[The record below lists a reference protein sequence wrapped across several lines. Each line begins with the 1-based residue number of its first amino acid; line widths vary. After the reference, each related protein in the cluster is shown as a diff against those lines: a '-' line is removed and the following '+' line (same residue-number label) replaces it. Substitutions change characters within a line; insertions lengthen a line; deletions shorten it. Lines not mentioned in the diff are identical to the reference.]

1 MGVDIVKI
9 LDASSEYIVRYGGH
23 ASAAGCTIM
32 VHQFPYAREAI
43 MAAAERLYV
52 LSDLVPTITIDSVV
66 DIERLDQVFV
76 QQIES
81 LRPF

>member
-1 MGVDIVKI
+1 MGIDIVKI
-9 LDASSEYIVRYGGH
+9 LDASSGYIMRYGGH

-32 VHQFPYAREAI
+32 VSQFPLAREAI
-43 MAAAERLYV
+43 IAATERLYV
-52 LSDLVPTITIDSVV
+52 LSDFVPTIAIDSVV